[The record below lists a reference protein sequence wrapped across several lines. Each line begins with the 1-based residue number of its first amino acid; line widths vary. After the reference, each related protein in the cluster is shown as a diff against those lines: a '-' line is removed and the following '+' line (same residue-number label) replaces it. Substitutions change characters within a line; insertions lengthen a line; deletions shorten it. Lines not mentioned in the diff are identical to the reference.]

1 MPFNKFTPLALATAL
16 ACLSLPAHASLTLR
30 VPLKGLTITAQ
41 STQTPSE
48 QAPTAPVST
57 TLEAT
62 PTSLAF
68 GQLSVGT
75 TSTLAVTLNNTGQS
89 PVSLGA
95 VTVQGSSE
103 FTASSQCPSSLDPG
117 AQCEVS
123 VTLTAGT
130 TPGATFTG
138 TLALSSSATN
148 SPANVALSGST
159 AAVVGIVTHPDGYR
173 TWANAQVAK
182 SCKDYIQ
189 PSGFYSYSGSTG
201 DGVYRVAPDG
211 QSAANVYCDMTSEGG
226 GWTLVMR
233 GNPDALPSD
242 ATWKNNAALNEAS
255 LTAIEGVTAKH
266 ASAFINAIPKTVY
279 KVQGVAGSYGAV
291 TRYFGGSC
299 ALNMTALP
307 TTGGACTK
315 SYGNVG
321 LSTAL
326 VAKNDP
332 LNYNANA
339 VGFTDYKWASDNPV
353 NRTITFSLQPVSF
366 WTLGIT
372 SANSFR
378 SSGTG
383 AIGNVTGTGAA
394 NFVMFVR

>member
-1 MPFNKFTPLALATAL
+1 MPFYRATPLALAAAMVSLAL
-16 ACLSLPAHASLTLR
+16 PSQAALTLKL
-30 VPLKGLTITAQ
+30 PMKGLTVTSQNTQSPGEASPPAPLTALLE
-41 STQTPSE
+41 TTPN
-48 QAPTAPVST
+48 
-57 TLEAT
+57 
-62 PTSLAF
+62 SLSF
-68 GQLSVGT
+68 GQLSVSST
-75 TSTLAVTLNNTGQS
+75 ATLAVTLSNTGQG
-89 PVSLGA
+89 PVTLGA
-95 VTVQGSSE
+95 VSMQGSSE
-103 FTASSQCPSSLDPG
+103 FTASSQCPSSLEPG
-117 AQCEVS
+117 AQCTVS
-123 VTLTAGT
+123 VTLTTGT
-130 TPGATFTG
+130 SPGATFAG
-138 TLALSSSATN
+138 TLVISSSASN
-148 SPANVALSGST
+148 SPTTVALSGST
-159 AAVVGIVTHPDGYR
+159 AAVVGIITHADGYR

-201 DGVYRVAPDG
+201 DGIYRIAPDG
-211 QSAANVYCDMTSEGG
+211 QSATNVYCDMTSEGG

-233 GNPDALPSD
+233 GNPDALPTD

-255 LTAIEGVTAKH
+255 LTALEGVTAKH
-266 ASAFINAIPKTVY
+266 ASAFINAIAKTVY

-291 TRYFGGSC
+291 TRYFGGGC

-332 LNYNANA
+332 MNYNANA
-339 VGFTDYKWASDNPV
+339 VGFTDYKWTSDSPI

-366 WTLGIT
+366 WSLGLT

-378 SSGTG
+378 SSGTS
-383 AIGNVTGTGAA
+383 AIGAVSGTGAA
-394 NFVMFVR
+394 NFVMYVR